1 MLEKI
6 YSTKLVIPKKMCGNT
21 RLCMQSLGIYISN
34 EHITLDDVINDRWF
48 MQINFFELP
57 NHISGLTIK
66 QS

>member
-1 MLEKI
+1 
-6 YSTKLVIPKKMCGNT
+6 MCGNI

-34 EHITLDDVINDRWF
+34 EHITLDNVINDRWF